1 MRQPLQEMAH
11 AAVSLLLSRV
21 IGADGTKPSRRVLPT
36 SLVIRESTAPPR
48 RRRARIG

>member
-1 MRQPLQEMAH
+1 MTH

-21 IGADGTKPSRRVLPT
+21 TNADGAEPTRTVLPT